1 MGHPKNAALLYNFPL
16 ASFGQKTNQEI
27 NLTMLHNYHLLLN
40 SHKRTEK
47 RLKLC
52 IHWREMDKMDK
63 IEPNRQNWTKWTLEK
78 IEILE
83 LFLESRYD
91 CSRLKIKVSNRLFK
105 ACK

>member
-40 SHKRTEK
+40 SHKRTET

-52 IHWREMDKMDK
+52 IHWREVDKMDK
-63 IEPNRQNWTKWTLEK
+63 IAPNRHDLTKLTLDNK
-78 IEILE
+78 KILE

-91 CSRLKIKVSNRLFK
+91 YSRLKIKLSNRLFK